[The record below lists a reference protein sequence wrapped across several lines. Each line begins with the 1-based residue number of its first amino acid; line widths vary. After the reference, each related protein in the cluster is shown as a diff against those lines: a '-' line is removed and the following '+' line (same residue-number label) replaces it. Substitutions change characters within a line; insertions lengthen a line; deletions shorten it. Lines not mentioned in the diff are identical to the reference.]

1 MTALIRVGQIEHNSL
16 IYGPYSRTVVWT
28 KGCDLACKGCWNK
41 DLWPS
46 VGGEIIEVKSI
57 VDKAIDSGDEG
68 ITILGGEP
76 LQQASSTLALIMN
89 AQQRGLGVFLY
100 TGYELKEL
108 DGDGL
113 RCYQS
118 SDIVVAGRYVED
130 QRDTNLRW
138 RGSTNQIVEFKTDR
152 YKEFEFSEGNEIQI
166 TIDEDGSL
174 TILGYPDE
182 ALVQELLD
190 RELSADAKGRIGPSS
205 QPFSE

>member
-1 MTALIRVGQIEHNSL
+1 MTALMRVGQIEHNSL

-89 AQQRGLGVFLY
+89 AQQRVWGISIHWL
-100 TGYELKEL
+100 
-108 DGDGL
+108 
-113 RCYQS
+113 
-118 SDIVVAGRYVED
+118 
-130 QRDTNLRW
+130 
-138 RGSTNQIVEFKTDR
+138 
-152 YKEFEFSEGNEIQI
+152 
-166 TIDEDGSL
+166 
-174 TILGYPDE
+174 
-182 ALVQELLD
+182 
-190 RELSADAKGRIGPSS
+190 
-205 QPFSE
+205 